1 MLQIFHDKI
10 FWTAKSERKSSSAV
24 DELPMYSLFHCL
36 AESTLR
42 KSVEKIRERI
52 RILTQFSI
60 K

>member
-1 MLQIFHDKI
+1 MLQIFHDQI

-42 KSVEKIRERI
+42 KSVEKIR
-52 RILTQFSI
+52 TQFSI